1 MENMSTDLNKMKIN
15 RQPSSRFIEL
25 DVLRGIL
32 IALMIFFHLLWDLDY
47 FGIVSLNHQIYQF
60 QEAVP
65 PVFFLLVGIC
75 LVVGKNKNLSKT
87 PQEQKKYDRH
97 LILRGLKIFGF
108 GMALTIVTVI
118 FMPDRPII
126 FGVLHFIGLSIILS
140 IPFIRLKYCNILFA
154 SLIILAGIIIGQYPI
169 ENPTVFHLV
178 IGLHQANIWSYT
190 IDYFP
195 LIPWFGAT
203 LVGIVVGSI
212 LYKDNKRR
220 FYLPDLSK
228 YKSFT
233 TLSWVG
239 KHSLAIYLLHQPVI
253 AGVLFI
259 FVLI

>member
-1 MENMSTDLNKMKIN
+1 MSIDVNKMKIN
-15 RQPSSRFIEL
+15 KQPSIRFIEL
-25 DVLRGIL
+25 DIIRGIA
-32 IALMIFFHLLWDLDY
+32 IALMIFLHLLWDLDY
-47 FGIVSLNHQIYQF
+47 FGIVPLNHQIYQF
-60 QEAVP
+60 QEVVP
-65 PVFFLLVGIC
+65 LVFFLLVGIC

-97 LILRGLKIFGF
+97 LALRGLKIFGF
-108 GMALTIVTVI
+108 GMAITIATII

-140 IPFIRLKYCNILFA
+140 IPFIKLKSYNILFA
-154 SLIILAGIIIGQYPI
+154 SLMLLAGIIIGKYPI

-195 LIPWFGAT
+195 LLPWFGVT
-203 LVGIVVGSI
+203 LIGIVAGDI

-220 FYLPDLSK
+220 FYLPDLPK
-228 YKSFT
+228 YKPFT

-239 KHSLAIYLLHQPVI
+239 KHSLVIYLLHQPVI
-253 AGVLFI
+253 AGMLFI

>member
-1 MENMSTDLNKMKIN
+1 MKNMSTDLNTININ
-15 RQPSSRFIEL
+15 RQPSIRFIEL
-25 DVLRGIL
+25 DILRGIA
-32 IALMIFFHLLWDLDY
+32 IALMIFLHLLWDLDY
-47 FGIVSLNHQIYQF
+47 FGLVPLNHHIYQF

-65 PVFFLLVGIC
+65 LVFFLLVGIC

-87 PQEQKKYDRH
+87 LQEQKKYDRH
-97 LILRGLKIFGF
+97 LALRGLKIFGF
-108 GMALTIVTVI
+108 GMIITIVTVI

-140 IPFIRLKYCNILFA
+140 IPFIRLKYRNILFA
-154 SLIILAGIIIGQYPI
+154 SLILFAGVIMGQYPI

-195 LIPWFGAT
+195 LIPWFGGI
-203 LVGIVVGSI
+203 LVGIILGNV
-212 LYKDNKRR
+212 LYKDNKRK
-220 FYLPDLSK
+220 FYFPDLSK

-253 AGVLFI
+253 AGALLIFI
-259 FVLI
+259 LV

>member
-1 MENMSTDLNKMKIN
+1 MEMSTGLNKMKIK
-15 RQPSSRFIEL
+15 RQLSTRFIEL
-25 DVLRGIL
+25 DVLRGIA
-32 IALMIFFHLLWDLDY
+32 IALMIFLHLLWDLDY
-47 FGIVSLNHQIYQF
+47 FGIVPLNHQIYQI
-60 QEAVP
+60 QGAVP
-65 PVFFLLVGIC
+65 LLFFLLVGIC

-87 PQEQKKYDRH
+87 TQEQKKYDRH
-97 LILRGLKIFGF
+97 LALRGLKIFGF
-108 GMALTIVTVI
+108 GMVITLVTIV

-140 IPFIRLKYCNILFA
+140 IPFIKMKHYNVLFA
-154 SLIILAGIIIGQYPI
+154 FLIIFAGILIGHYPI
-169 ENPTVFHLV
+169 ENPTVFHLI

-195 LIPWFGAT
+195 LLPWFGVT
-203 LVGIVVGSI
+203 LIGVVLGDI

-228 YKSFT
+228 YKSVT

-253 AGVLFI
+253 A
-259 FVLI
+259 

>member
-1 MENMSTDLNKMKIN
+1 MPIDLNNMKIN
-15 RQPSSRFIEL
+15 RQTSSRFIEL
-25 DVLRGIL
+25 DIMRGIA
-32 IALMIFFHLLWDLDY
+32 IALMIFLHLLWDLDY
-47 FGIVSLNHQIYQF
+47 FGIVPLNHQIYQF

-87 PQEQKKYDRH
+87 PQEQKKYDKH

-108 GMALTIVTVI
+108 GMVITIVTSI

-140 IPFIRLKYCNILFA
+140 IPFIRLKYNNILFA
-154 SLIILAGIIIGQYPI
+154 SLIILAGFVIGQYPT

-178 IGLHQANIWSYT
+178 IGLHQANVWSYT

-195 LIPWFGAT
+195 LLPWFGVM
-203 LVGIVVGSI
+203 LVGIVFGNI

-228 YKSFT
+228 YKSFA

-259 FVLI
+259 FIIV